1 LLLLCLLPLSAL
13 AVREDVEQPVNL
25 EADSVV
31 FNKQAGTAVYT
42 GRVEISQG
50 TLRITA
56 DRIEISA
63 PGNEIQ
69 SIRAAGRPVNF
80 RQTMD
85 NGRQA
90 VGKAELIQYLVPQ
103 KLLVLTG
110 GATLSQDRDT
120 FASNRI
126 EYSTATGELKAGG
139 STSTAGT
146 QKPGRVRA
154 TFYPTNK
161 AQ

>member
-1 LLLLCLLPLSAL
+1 LLCLLPLSVL

-31 FNKQAGTAVYT
+31 FNKQAGTAVYA

-63 PGNEIQ
+63 PANEIQ

-120 FASNRI
+120 FSSNRI

-154 TFYPTNK
+154 IFYPTNK